1 MSLRV
6 PRDFSSV
13 ETWVFDLDNTLYPP
27 ALDLWEQID
36 TRMRDFISR
45 FLSIPQDEAFKLQK
59 HYYKTYGTSLKG
71 LMTEH
76 NLQPDEFLQYVH
88 DIDRSSLKPN
98 PALHDAISKLQGRR
112 LILTN
117 GTRAHANAILDQIGL
132 GDLFDDV
139 YDIISANYLPKPHLA
154 VYDGFLEAHG
164 VHAGK
169 AAMFEDLSRNLE
181 APHKLGMTT
190 VLVVPKSTETVIR
203 EKWEHEGR
211 DAPHVDHVTDDLA
224 DFLRRVSSK
233 LV

>member
-1 MSLRV
+1 MSIRV
-6 PRDFSSV
+6 PREFGHV

-45 FLSIPQDEAFKLQK
+45 FLSIPKDEAFKIQK

-71 LMTEH
+71 LMIEH
-76 NLQPDEFLQYVH
+76 NLEPEEFLEYVH
-88 DIDRSSLKPN
+88 NIDRSSLVAN
-98 PALHDAISKLQGRR
+98 PDLRDGIERLQGRK

-117 GTRAHANAILDQIGL
+117 GTRAHAHAVLDQIGL

-139 YDIISANYLPKPHLA
+139 HDIISANYTPKPHLA

-164 VHAGK
+164 VHAER
-169 AAMFEDLSRNLE
+169 AAMFEDLARNLE
-181 APHKLGMTT
+181 APHRLGMTT
-190 VLVVPKSTETVIR
+190 VLVVPKTTETVIR
-203 EKWEHEGR
+203 EQWEHEGR
-211 DAPHVDHVTDDLA
+211 DEPYVDHVTDDLA
-224 DFLRRVSSK
+224 DFLRRITNK

>member
-6 PRDFSSV
+6 PRDFSKV

-27 ALDLWEQID
+27 ALDLWDQID
-36 TRMRDFISR
+36 TRMCDFISR
-45 FLSIPQDEAFKLQK
+45 FLSIPKDEAFNLQK

-76 NLQPDEFLQYVH
+76 NLEPEEFLEYVH
-88 DIDRSSLKPN
+88 NIDRSSLLPN
-98 PALHDAISKLQGRR
+98 PALRDGIERLRGRK

-117 GTRAHANAILDQIGL
+117 GTRAHANAVLDQIGL

-139 YDIISANYLPKPHLA
+139 HDIISANYMPKPNLA

-164 VHAGK
+164 VHADK
-169 AAMFEDLSRNLE
+169 AAMFEDLARNLE
-181 APHKLGMTT
+181 APHRLGMTT
-190 VLVVPKSTETVIR
+190 VLVIPKSTEPVIR
-203 EKWEHEGR
+203 EQWEQEGH

-224 DFLRRVSSK
+224 DFLRGIGSK